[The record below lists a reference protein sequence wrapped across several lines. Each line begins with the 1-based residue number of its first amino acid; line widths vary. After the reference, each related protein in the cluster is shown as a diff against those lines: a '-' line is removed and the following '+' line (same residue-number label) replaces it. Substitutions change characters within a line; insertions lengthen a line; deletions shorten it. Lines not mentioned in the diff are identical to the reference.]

1 LVKGNQDNATTYESV
16 LTPAS
21 SSDVNYQPIARRE
34 GLPDRVKAQLLHM
47 ISAGEL
53 GPGDRLAPERELAS
67 EMGVSRNVVRE
78 AIRSLVDSN
87 VLEARQGAG
96 VFVGSLRMESL
107 VEPLGMVLSLESA
120 TLQSLS
126 QARLA
131 IEPGVAALAAEHGSD
146 EDLHAL
152 EELMEEGAR
161 AMSEDSQRFLE
172 IDVEL
177 HERIVRMTDNP
188 FLMRIMEGVG
198 HLARSSRRFTNIFP
212 RMREDAHADH
222 ERIVAALRA
231 RDPEGARE
239 AMRDHLD
246 HVLRTLA
253 QDAEA
258 GVTEEQ

>member
-1 LVKGNQDNATTYESV
+1 LSSSSSQPPAVTYE
-16 LTPAS
+16 
-21 SSDVNYQPIARRE
+21 PISRRA
-34 GLPDRVKAQLLHM
+34 GLPDRVKSQLLGM
-47 ISAGEL
+47 ISAGQL
-53 GPGDRLAPERELAS
+53 APGDRLAPERELAS

-107 VEPLGMVLSLESA
+107 VEPLSMVLSLDSA
-120 TLQSLS
+120 SLQSLA

-131 IEPGVAALAAEHGSD
+131 IEPGVAALAAVHGSE
-146 EDLHAL
+146 EDLEAL
-152 EELMEEGAR
+152 EALMEEGR
-161 AMSEDSQRFLE
+161 RIGTEDSERFME

-198 HLARSSRRFTNIFP
+198 RLARSSRGFTNVFP
-212 RMREDAHADH
+212 RMREAAHADH

-231 RDPEGARE
+231 RNTEGARE
-239 AMRDHLD
+239 AMREHIA
-246 HVLRTLA
+246 HVADTLA
-253 QDAEA
+253 DES
-258 GVTEEQ
+258 EH